1 MTDLSNMKTYVDAD
15 YIAEEIQRLKQEA
28 DDDTSFI
35 IACNSIYEILHR
47 APHVVIDIRDDYRG
61 RV

>member
-1 MTDLSNMKTYVDAD
+1 MTGLSKMKTYVDAD

-28 DDDTSFI
+28 GDDTSFI
-35 IACNSIYEILHR
+35 IACNSIYKILHH